1 MTYYLDAP
9 SFGSATAIY
18 LDPLLTECA
27 PDGIYSDGTTVRSL
41 MGCVLTLPQS
51 CPSCGAPCEGDYSN
65 VESKSGIFKITIDLG
80 NNPTSIGAVIV
91 SFNPEVYPKG
101 IEAVYDGIVYNALSS
116 PIYGFLQG
124 SLGFPTYIGDQDY
137 DSVCGLT
144 TTFHTLPNNIY
155 DQVTTTYVPDGTT
168 QIVNIFPAQVQTT
181 VNNPDTCVFVIPKTS
196 INPSALTI
204 TVFAPCTS
212 DFGLTVTCPTD
223 LPVFYGGQPS
233 LTPGGA
239 CEFQDTISYYSAPVN
254 GNGVLLGLFDWVFLD
269 VNGEFHAPD
278 GYYYAPTAL
287 SPPYE
292 WFRLENG
299 VIVEFGECGYSNFII
314 ERCADGLQLVADS
327 SITGINVGNFVSIS
341 DPFYGGCAFQVI
353 SYTAIT
359 NTVTIDTE
367 LAIENCVDVCVSYK
381 VDNFTLSTYTVNY
394 SDCVGM
400 PQTTTVAASTIIYVC
415 ARVGT
420 VVVVGEPAGVVV
432 SLESCTC

>member
-9 SFGSATAIY
+9 SLGSATAIY

-41 MGCVLTLPQS
+41 MGCVLAPPQS
-51 CPSCGAPCEGDYSN
+51 CPSCGVPCDGDYSN

-80 NNPTSIGAVIV
+80 NSPTSIGAVIV
-91 SFNPEVYPKG
+91 SFNPEIYPKG
-101 IEAVYDGIVYNALSS
+101 IQAFYDGILYNALSS

-155 DQVTTTYVPDGTT
+155 DQVTSTYVPDGTT

-204 TVFAPCTS
+204 TIFAPCTS
-212 DFGLTVTCPTD
+212 DFGLTVTCPTA

-233 LTPGGA
+233 LTPGVA

-299 VIVEFGECGYSNFII
+299 IIVEFGQCTYNNFII

-327 SITGINVGNFVSIS
+327 SITGVNVGDFVFIS
-341 DPFYGGCAFQVI
+341 DPFYGRCAFQVM
-353 SYTAIT
+353 SYTAVT

-367 LAIENCVDVCVSYK
+367 LAIENCADVCVSYK
-381 VDNFTLSTYTVNY
+381 VDNFTLDTYTVDY
-394 SDCVGM
+394 SDCLGM
-400 PQTTTVAASTIIYVC
+400 PQTTTVDPSTIIYVC

-420 VVVVGEPAGVVV
+420 VVVDGEPAGVVV